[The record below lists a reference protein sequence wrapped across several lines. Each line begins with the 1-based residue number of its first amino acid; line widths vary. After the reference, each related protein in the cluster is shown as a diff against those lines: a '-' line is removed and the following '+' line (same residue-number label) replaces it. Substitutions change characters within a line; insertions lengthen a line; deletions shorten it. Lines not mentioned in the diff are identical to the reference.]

1 MYCTSTIH
9 YLNSLVVYGFSLT
22 EYVKG
27 STTMKWVLVG
37 ITDQN
42 QRGTYES
49 LRRKIVSLRETVRQ
63 EELQPVDISAQTK
76 AELQQL
82 GKAQQL
88 SEVKV
93 KEMLHT
99 QQKLQHKIKQLE
111 ATVQHQEST
120 LQGLHELNDATKQQ
134 LAQSESNRQ
143 QGVRRAEQAEQQRDI
158 AVIQATS
165 AEERATLAERRVAEA
180 DEKLRNLEMHWIIQK
195 EEIHVSST
203 ELGRGG
209 WAEVKVAEFRGTQVA
224 AKCFYRELSSKYYE
238 QMFFREMKMASQLR
252 HPNLVQFIGATSL
265 AQGQPII
272 LTELMTTSLRELLKA
287 GPIEYSTVVSI
298 SLDVV
303 RALNYL
309 HLMRP
314 RPLIHRDISSAN
326 VLLDPVPTQC
336 WKAKVADYG
345 SVNLV
350 QKLQTVGPGSPIYAA
365 PEAVTPALQ
374 SPKMDIFSF
383 GVLLVEMLT
392 DQFPEEER
400 RSQLIAS
407 IDHSRFVALIKQCL
421 HQERD
426 KRPSAGQLLLD
437 LNNVL

>member
-1 MYCTSTIH
+1 MA
-9 YLNSLVVYGFSLT
+9 FSLA
-22 EYVKG
+22 EYVQG
-27 STTMKWVLVG
+27 STTMEWVLVG
-37 ITDQN
+37 IADQN

-49 LRRKIVSLRETVRQ
+49 LRRKIVSLREAVSQ
-63 EELQPVDISAQTK
+63 KEPQPEDASAETK
-76 AELQQL
+76 AKLQHL
-82 GKAQQL
+82 EEAQQS
-88 SEVKV
+88 SEVKK
-93 KEMLHT
+93 KELRT
-99 QQKLQHKIKQLE
+99 QQQLQHKVKQLE
-111 ATVQHQEST
+111 ETIQHQEST
-120 LQGLHELNDATKQQ
+120 LQGMLEVSDATNQQ

-143 QGVRRAEQAEQQRDI
+143 RAVRRAEQAEQERDR

-165 AEERATLAERRVAEA
+165 AKERATLAEKRVAEA
-180 DEKLRNLEMHWIIQK
+180 DEKLRNLEMQWIIKK
-195 EEIHVSST
+195 EEIRVSST

-238 QMFFREMKMASQLR
+238 QMFIREMKMASQLR

-287 GPIEYSTVVSI
+287 GPVDYPTVVSI

-309 HLMRP
+309 HLMHP
-314 RPLIHRDISSAN
+314 HPLIHRDVSSAN
-326 VLLDPVPTQC
+326 VLLDPVPTQR
-336 WKAKVADYG
+336 WKAKIADYG

-365 PEAVTPALQ
+365 PEAATPALQ
-374 SPKMDIFSF
+374 SSKMDIFSV

-392 DQFPEEER
+392 DQFPEQER

-421 HQERD
+421 HQEKD
-426 KRPSAGQLLLD
+426 KRPSAEQLLLD

>member
-1 MYCTSTIH
+1 MFP
-9 YLNSLVVYGFSLT
+9 LA
-22 EYVKG
+22 EYVQG
-27 STTMKWVLVG
+27 STTIEWVIVG
-37 ITDQN
+37 FADQN
-42 QRGTYES
+42 QRGTHES
-49 LRRKIVSLRETVRQ
+49 WRRKLVSLHETLGQ
-63 EELQPVDISAQTK
+63 EEPTPTHVSAQTK
-76 AELQQL
+76 MELHHL
-82 GKAQQL
+82 REEL
-88 SEVKV
+88 RSSEVKE
-93 KEMLHT
+93 KE
-99 QQKLQHKIKQLE
+99 LQHKIKQLE
-111 ATVQHQEST
+111 ATKQHQESI
-120 LQGLHELNDATKQQ
+120 LQGLHKESDTTKQQ
-134 LAQSESNRQ
+134 LAQSEYDRQ
-143 QGVRRAEQAEQQRDI
+143 QATKRAEQAEEQREI
-158 AVIQATS
+158 AMIQATS
-165 AEERATLAERRVAEA
+165 AEERAILAERRAAEA
-180 DEKLRNLEMHWIIQK
+180 DEKLQKLEMQWMIQK

-238 QMFFREMKMASQLR
+238 QMFVREMKMASRLR

-272 LTELMTTSLRELLKA
+272 LTELMTTSLRELLKC
-287 GPIEYSTVVSI
+287 GPVEYPAVVSI

-309 HLMRP
+309 HLMDP
-314 RPLIHRDISSAN
+314 QALIHRDISSAN
-326 VLLDPVPTQC
+326 VLLDPVPTKH

-365 PEAVTPALQ
+365 PEAATPALQ
-374 SPKMDIFSF
+374 SPKMDIYSF

-407 IDHSRFVALIKQCL
+407 IDHSHFKALVKQCL
-421 HQERD
+421 HQEKD
-426 KRPSAGQLLLD
+426 KRPSAEQLLLD

>member
-1 MYCTSTIH
+1 MAFP
-9 YLNSLVVYGFSLT
+9 LA
-22 EYVKG
+22 EYVQG
-27 STTMKWVLVG
+27 STSMEWVLVG
-37 ITDQN
+37 IADQN

-49 LRRKIVSLRETVRQ
+49 FRRKIVSLREAISQ
-63 EELQPVDISAQTK
+63 EEPQHVDVSAQTK
-76 AELQQL
+76 AKLQHL
-82 GKAQQL
+82 EEAQQ
-88 SEVKV
+88 SSKVKE

-99 QQKLQHKIKQLE
+99 QQKLQHKVKQLE
-111 ATVQHQEST
+111 LTIQHQEST
-120 LQGLHELNDATKQQ
+120 LQGLHELSDATAQQ
-134 LAQSESNRQ
+134 LAQSESDLQ
-143 QGVRRAEQAEQQRDI
+143 LAIRRVEQVEQERDR
-158 AVIQATS
+158 AVIQAT
-165 AEERATLAERRVAEA
+165 AATERATLAEKRVDEA
-180 DEKLRNLEMHWIIQK
+180 NEKLRNLEMQWIIQK

-209 WAEVKVAEFRGTQVA
+209 WAKVKVAEFRGTQVA

-238 QMFFREMKMASQLR
+238 KMFVREMKMASQLR

-287 GPIEYSTVVSI
+287 GPVEYPTVVSI
-298 SLDVV
+298 SLDIV

-309 HLMRP
+309 HLMHP
-314 RPLIHRDISSAN
+314 HPLIHRDISSAN
-326 VLLDPVPTQC
+326 VLLDPVPTQR

-365 PEAVTPALQ
+365 PEAATPALQ

-407 IDHSRFVALIKQCL
+407 IDHSRFVALIEQCL
-421 HQERD
+421 HQEKD
-426 KRPSAGQLLLD
+426 KRPSAEQLLLE
-437 LNNVL
+437 LNGVL